1 MDEITGNLFTYGTR
15 LPHPELGDSGCNLVV
30 PENADTYS
38 LTHQMHFR
46 RQTTESMIPWGENI
60 RFALRSIAAEKLKA
74 SLTTLAVVIG
84 SAAIVL
90 VVTIGST
97 GGLYIVSLI
106 EGIGAN
112 LTYATLSRGAST
124 VLEDELTPGDLAAV
138 GQAISAV
145 RAVAGAYDVSV
156 DLRMGDKAL
165 VARLVGVTGDF
176 QKIRN
181 LRITSGRYFDEDE
194 FRSRSRV
201 CLITDS
207 LARSAYG
214 FEPAV
219 GNTAHFG
226 DFRCAVIGTFNEGV
240 PTFGRAEIQDYTLL
254 IPFPLVKDITGDT
267 FLKVLYAQAAS
278 SSEVPAVTQQMDHLL
293 HSRHRKEARYS
304 VENLVSL
311 LETANKVSL
320 AFRVLLLALA
330 VLTLTVAGTGIMNIM
345 FFNVSERTH
354 EIGLRKALGARP
366 VEIRLQ
372 FLLEALFISLTGAVV
387 GVVTALAFLFAV
399 TGLVRNAL
407 PLSISWTSVMLGLL
421 VPSGIGVMFGYRPA
435 SEAAKVSPIDALRI
449 E

>member
-1 MDEITGNLFTYGTR
+1 LDEITGNLFTYGTR
-15 LPHPELGDSGCNLVV
+15 LPHLELGDSGCNLVV

-156 DLRMGDKAL
+156 DLRIADKAL

-311 LETANKVSL
+311 LETANRVSL

-330 VLTLTVAGTGIMNIM
+330 ALTLTVAGTGIMNIM

-387 GVVTALAFLFAV
+387 GVVTALAFLLAV